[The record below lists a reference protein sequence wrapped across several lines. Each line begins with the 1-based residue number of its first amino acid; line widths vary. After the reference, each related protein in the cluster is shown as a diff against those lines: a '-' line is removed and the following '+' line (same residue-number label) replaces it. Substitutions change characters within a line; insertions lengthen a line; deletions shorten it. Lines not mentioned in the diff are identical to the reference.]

1 MTFLEAAIE
10 ILRDETDALHFSAIA
25 EKAVERNLLS
35 HVGRD
40 PQTAMRSCLT
50 SAVRRKDSVLVRTKP
65 GHYKIR
71 EGAELPERAEVEAAP
86 EATPEPA
93 PKKSRKKTTK
103 KKTKKVSKKTTSRR
117 RKKTDEP
124 AAEEAEAGEPPAQDA
139 VEAADE
145 PAVEAEAPA
154 TGDEAPADG
163 DDSSEAS
170 EAAEGSED
178 SGGKRKRRWRSSRY
192 GVRGEAP
199 MPQSVAVKPSR
210 RGSDNNKRN
219 QVLQKVIEFEAP
231 EGSGMEG
238 VTDVALVM
246 ANAMSR
252 IVSERPELRGE
263 FENMQQSYSESKT
276 QSQNSSS
283 RDKDNSRETRDNRD
297 NKRDSNSGNR
307 KSEDRSR
314 RRRRR
319 RRRSRRV
326 EWSDG
331 SVERKTEGQTVGFL
345 LDQTAEVLADA
356 GSRSLHIRQIAEN
369 LADRGVLG
377 GEISEIERAV
387 TSAMLSDVHTRKGL
401 SRFVA
406 RGDARYQLRGSRL
419 PEPVAAAEKSLHN
432 ALEAVRAE
440 VETQLVQ
447 WVASL
452 GLRALES
459 LVRIYLERE
468 GLALQA
474 SLPPGRGL
482 GKLIVID
489 SDSDEDDPRALVWI
503 APRKT
508 SIEPG
513 SWQSELERSG
523 CGSMILFTM
532 TEQNAN
538 VDWGD
543 ARVIHANDLAG
554 WLRQQNLAVE
564 QVPVTVTVLDPT
576 FIESISGLDT

>member
-50 SAVRRKDSVLVRTKP
+50 SAVRRADSVLVRTKP

-71 EGAELPERAEVEAAP
+71 EGAQLPERIAPEVEVEK
-86 EATPEPA
+86 EADPPA
-93 PKKSRKKTTK
+93 KKKRTKKKTSK
-103 KKTKKVSKKTTSRR
+103 KKTKKTSSRR
-117 RKKTDEP
+117 RTSASEAEEQPEEAPEDEAAPPEQQDEP
-124 AAEEAEAGEPPAQDA
+124 SADAQSTEAEAEAE
-139 VEAADE
+139 VETGAE
-145 PAVEAEAPA
+145 SESEAEAN
-154 TGDEAPADG
+154 DE
-163 DDSSEAS
+163 DSSDE
-170 EAAEGSED
+170 
-178 SGGKRKRRWRSSRY
+178 SGGKRKRRWRNSRY

-252 IVSERPELRGE
+252 IVSERPELRSE
-263 FENMQQSYSESKT
+263 FENMQQSYSETKAQPQQ
-276 QSQNSSS
+276 QSRGQNS
-283 RDKDNSRETRDNRD
+283 N
-297 NKRDSNSGNR
+297 NR

-319 RRRSRRV
+319 RRRSRKV
-326 EWSDG
+326 EWSDTN
-331 SVERKTEGQTVGFL
+331 VESRKSEGQTIDAL
-345 LDQTAEVLADA
+345 LDQTAEVLGEA

-369 LADRGVLG
+369 LAERGVLG

-387 TSAMLSDVHTRKGL
+387 TSALLSDVHTRKGL

-419 PEPVAAAEKSLHN
+419 PEPVAAAEKNLHN
-432 ALEAVRAE
+432 ALQVVHAE
-440 VETQLVQ
+440 VESQLVQ

-468 GLALQA
+468 GHALQA

-482 GKLIVID
+482 GKLIVTDPD
-489 SDSDEDDPRALVWI
+489 SDDDDPRALVWI

-508 SIEPG
+508 AVDPG
-513 SWQSELERSG
+513 SWQSELERSN
-523 CGSMILFTM
+523 CGGMILFTM
-532 TEQNAN
+532 TEQNPAI
-538 VDWGD
+538 DWGD
-543 ARVIHANDLAG
+543 ARVIHADDLAR

-564 QVPVTVTVLDPT
+564 QVPLSVTVLDPT